1 MRHKQAN
8 SLRGCLSLFYGRRT
22 CCVCAS
28 PPNSSKSGVAIP
40 PRSHSSG
47 HAHGPPM
54 NFAG

>member
-40 PRSHSSG
+40 PRSHSSA